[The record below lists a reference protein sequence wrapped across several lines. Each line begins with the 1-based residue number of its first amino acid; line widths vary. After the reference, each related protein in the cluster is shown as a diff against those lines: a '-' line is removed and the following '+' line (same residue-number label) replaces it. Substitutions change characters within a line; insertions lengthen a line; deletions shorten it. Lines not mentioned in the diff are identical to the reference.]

1 MASYPG
7 LGSTG
12 QEYILEEQ
20 YKALFGYPNGK
31 VNLSLDQEVP
41 GTSRP
46 FILQNQIYSQ
56 EIPITAPS
64 DNELSAEGTTSIGGI
79 GGATAN
85 YRTATDHPYL
95 TKYYD
100 VPLGITNTYNQTV
113 GALTWWFLAS
123 SKTTV
128 YPYDHHFQ

>member
-1 MASYPG
+1 MASYPD

-31 VNLSLDQEVP
+31 VNSSLASEVP

-56 EIPITAPS
+56 EIPISAPS
-64 DNELSAEGTTSIGGI
+64 VFGETGTTSIGGV
-79 GGATAN
+79 
-85 YRTATDHPYL
+85 
-95 TKYYD
+95 D
-100 VPLGITNTYNQTV
+100 VTYQNH
-113 GALTWWFLAS
+113 LIIL
-123 SKTTV
+123 
-128 YPYDHHFQ
+128 YID